1 MDDPYYD
8 PEFEDDDYHVY
19 QNSELTSV
27 GLPPSQLAL
36 IIGVN
41 AVISLIISVVVV
53 LIANRQVVP
62 GDIATPSAQGDV
74 VTTEEVQ
81 TSALPAS
88 ESEGEVVVPAST
100 PIESVTYVVVAGDTL
115 GLIADKFSVS
125 LFDLM
130 AANGLANQDFIQV
143 GQELTIPLGGIPAIT
158 PTFTPI
164 PIPTD
169 TPLPFEPPTPLP
181 EDAEV
186 PAEPAATVGP
196 SPTPT
201 NSPTLTAT
209 VAVTIAAATPT
220 PLPTST
226 TAPFDEVT
234 VVIDEIVGAGS
245 LGQETIVILNQGAG
259 ISLNEWKLEGSS
271 LGIFVFPDVFLFSG
285 GSIRIHTAAGQNTP
299 SDLYLNQGEAAW
311 PPGTTVILR
320 DADNAVVSRFTIS
333 SP

>member
-8 PEFEDDDYHVY
+8 PDFEDDDYHVY

-41 AVISLIISVVVV
+41 AVVSLIISVVVV

-62 GDIATPSAQGDV
+62 GDIATPSAQDDV
-74 VTTEEVQ
+74 VATEEVQ
-81 TSALPAS
+81 TNALPAT
-88 ESEGEVVVPAST
+88 EEEVVAPEST
-100 PIESVTYVVVAGDTL
+100 PIESVTYVVAAGDTL
-115 GLIADKFSVS
+115 GLIAERFSVS

-130 AANGLANQDFIQV
+130 AANGLTNQDFIQV
-143 GQELTIPLGGIPAIT
+143 GQELTIPLDGLPTIT
-158 PTFTPI
+158 PTFTAI

-181 EDAEV
+181 QDAQV
-186 PAEPAATVGP
+186 PSEPAVTVGP

-209 VAVTIAAATPT
+209 VTAPVSTFTPT

-226 TAPFDEVT
+226 PAPFDEVS
-234 VVIDEIVGAGS
+234 VVIEEIVGAGN
-245 LGQETIVILNQGAG
+245 LTQETLVILNQGAG
-259 ISLNEWKLEGSS
+259 TSLNEWKLEGSS

-285 GSIRIHTAAGQNTP
+285 GSIRIHTTAGQNTP

-311 PPGTTVILR
+311 PPGTTIVLR
-320 DADNAVVSRFTIS
+320 DADNAVVSRLTIP